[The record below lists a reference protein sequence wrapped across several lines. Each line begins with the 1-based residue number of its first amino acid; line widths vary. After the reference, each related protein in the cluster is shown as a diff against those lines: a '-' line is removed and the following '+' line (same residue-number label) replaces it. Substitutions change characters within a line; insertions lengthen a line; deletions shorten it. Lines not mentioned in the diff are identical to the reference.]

1 MPVDE
6 HILGFSNR
14 WYPAALEAAQTVDIA
29 GHDVQ
34 VVTPAL
40 FIATKLDAFHGRG
53 GGDIVASHDLEDIIA
68 VVDGRPEIVSEIA
81 AAPAHVRHYI
91 ASELRA
97 LLDNRD
103 FTEALGGF
111 LLPDAASQGRRS
123 LLEGRLRSLTL
134 S

>member
-1 MPVDE
+1 M
-6 HILGFSNR
+6 
-14 WYPAALEAAQTVDIA
+14 
-29 GHDVQ
+29 
-34 VVTPAL
+34 
-40 FIATKLDAFHGRG
+40 
-53 GGDIVASHDLEDIIA
+53 ASHDLEDIIT
-68 VVDGRPEIVSEIA
+68 VVDGRPEIVSEVA
-81 AAPAHVRHYI
+81 TASMDVRRYV

-134 S
+134 P